1 MMVNHLTKGPETLLE
16 RYKALPLSF
25 APYLLQNE
33 SLKPLWGG
41 RGVGSKLLTP
51 RPSMATHWIFGNELG
66 KIPLLLLLD
75 RKISWTHS
83 LRIQRGGRGG
93 KMRKPYILK
102 TQTYLMAQTKAQLEQ
117 RCSLIRYY
125 KANKSQITSES
136 NGLPGEDKRGE
147 RDSFSGTGTKRKE
160 DLKLKMEQ
168 TLRKTFWKTSP
179 HYK

>member
-1 MMVNHLTKGPETLLE
+1 M
-16 RYKALPLSF
+16 
-25 APYLLQNE
+25 
-33 SLKPLWGG
+33 
-41 RGVGSKLLTP
+41 
-51 RPSMATHWIFGNELG
+51 
-66 KIPLLLLLD
+66 D

-83 LRIQRGGRGG
+83 LRIQREGRGG

-102 TQTYLMAQTKAQLEQ
+102 TQTYFMAQTKARLEQ
-117 RCSLIRYY
+117 RCFLIRYY

-136 NGLPGEDKRGE
+136 NGLLEEDKSGE

-160 DLKLKMEQ
+160 ELKLKMEQ